1 MAFIK
6 HLHKVRTVVAVEL
19 VRAEVGRPARNVVAV
34 ATVVHVATSVGLVQ
48 GEPPTANAAET
59 PVVVVE
65 VHLFVCFI
73 LFIIVFNI

>member
-1 MAFIK
+1 M
-6 HLHKVRTVVAVEL
+6 AVEP

-34 ATVVHVATSVGLVQ
+34 ATVMYVATSVGFVK
-48 GEPPTANAAET
+48 GEPPTANAAEA
-59 PVVVVE
+59 PVVVVK